1 MFGFDEIS
9 QPLVFDLQESF
20 GLVDLLLLDEGGE
33 GSVEVG
39 FGRLVY
45 QVLVAAVLFQEEEH
59 LVVDYHVVEY
69 IYPVFLL
76 L

>member
-1 MFGFDEIS
+1 M
-9 QPLVFDLQESF
+9 VFYLQESL
-20 GLVDLLLLDEGGE
+20 GLIYLLLLDEGGE

-39 FGRLVY
+39 FGGLIY
-45 QVLVAAVLFQEEEH
+45 QVLVAAVLFQQEEH
-59 LVVDYHVVEY
+59 LVVDDHVVEN